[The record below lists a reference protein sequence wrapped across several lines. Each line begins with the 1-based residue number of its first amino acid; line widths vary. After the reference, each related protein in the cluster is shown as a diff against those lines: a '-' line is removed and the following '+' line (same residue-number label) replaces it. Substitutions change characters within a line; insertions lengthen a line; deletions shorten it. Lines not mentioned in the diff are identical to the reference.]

1 MEYQLLG
8 APLSPFVRKVR
19 VLCAEKDIPY
29 ELEAINPFAPPEG
42 WSEISPLGRIP
53 VLALIDDDASKRY
66 LPDSSVICAFLD
78 QMHPEPPLI
87 PSAPIARGEALWLE
101 EYADSDL
108 AVAIGRG
115 IFQPMVFPRMR
126 GEEPDR
132 AKAEDTMQNRM
143 PRFCAYLEAQ
153 IGEHE
158 FLVEDRFSIADIA
171 VATSFVNLAHAGF
184 AVDGSR
190 WPRLASFI
198 TRVHERPSF
207 AACIA
212 GERKMLGLD

>member
-1 MEYQLLG
+1 MKYTLLG
-8 APLSPFVRKVR
+8 SPLSPFVRKVR
-19 VLCAEKDIPY
+19 VVCAEKGIAYD
-29 ELEAINPFAPPEG
+29 LEPINPFAPPEG

-53 VLALIDDDASKRY
+53 VLALIDDDGSKRY

-108 AVAIGRG
+108 AAAIGRG

-132 AKAEDTMQNRM
+132 AKAEETMAKAM
-143 PRFCAYLEAQ
+143 PRFFDYLEAQ
-153 IGEHE
+153 IGGHE
-158 FLVEDRFSIADIA
+158 FLVEDQLSIADIA

-184 AVDGSR
+184 APEGTR
-190 WPRLASFI
+190 WPQLAGFI
-198 TRVHERPSF
+198 ERMHARPSF
-207 AACIA
+207 AGCIT
-212 GERKMLGLD
+212 GERKLLGLS